1 MEELIKSFNE
11 IPLVLGLGSARVG
24 VVLTIAPIFSI
35 SGMPRQA
42 LMITMIAAVVPMI
55 LPTLP
60 QGNFNPTYIWVLVLK
75 ELFVGMLISYF
86 ISIIFWGLEI
96 AGELIDLQRGT
107 TAGGVFNPMLGAQES
122 PMGGLLLRLG
132 GYMFFSIGGFLS
144 LLGVLFASYKVYPIG
159 NFLPPFLEGWQN
171 HIFPFLTD
179 VFQLGILYASPL
191 LIIFFFMDFGLGLMN
206 RFVSQLNVFF
216 LSLPIKSGIC
226 FVFMTY
232 YMNYLIEGFQK
243 DLFTESGAA
252 IFLKTIFK

>member
-1 MEELIKSFNE
+1 MEELTKYFVE
-11 IPLVLGLGSARVG
+11 VPLIIALGSTRAG
-24 VVLTIAPIFSI
+24 VVLTIAPIFLV

-42 LMITMIAAVVPMI
+42 LLITLIGVIVPMI

-60 QGNFNPTYIWVLVLK
+60 QGDINPTYVFVLVLK
-75 ELFVGMLISYF
+75 ELFVGTLIAYF

-107 TAGGVFNPMLGAQES
+107 TAGGIFNPMLGAQES
-122 PMGGLLLRLG
+122 PMGGMLLRLA
-132 GYMFFSIGGFLS
+132 GYIFFSIGGFLS
-144 LLGVLFASYKVYPIG
+144 LLGALFTSYQIYPIG
-159 NFLPPFLEGWQN
+159 AFLPPFLVGWQN
-171 HIFPFLTD
+171 HVFSFLTD
-179 VFQLGILYASPL
+179 VFQFGIVYASPL

-232 YMNYLIEGFQK
+232 YMAYVIEGFEK
-243 DLFTESGAA
+243 DLFTESGVK

>member
-1 MEELIKSFNE
+1 MDELTKYFTE
-11 IPLVLGLGSARVG
+11 IPLILGLGSARVG
-24 VVLTIAPIFSI
+24 VVLTIAPIFLI

-42 LMITMIAAVVPMI
+42 LMIAVIGAVVPMI

-75 ELFVGMLISYF
+75 ELFVGTLIAYF

-107 TAGGVFNPMLGAQES
+107 TAGGIFNPMLGAQES
-122 PMGGLLLRLG
+122 PMGGLLLRLA
-132 GYMFFSIGGFLS
+132 GYVFFSIGGFVS
-144 LLGVLFASYKVYPIG
+144 LLGVLFASYQVYPIG
-159 NFLPPFLEGWQN
+159 DFLPPFLVGWQN
-171 HIFPFLTD
+171 HVFPFLTD
-179 VFQLGILYASPL
+179 IFQLGIIYASPL

-232 YMNYLIEGFQK
+232 YMNYVMEGFQK
-243 DLFTESGAA
+243 DLFTESGVAV
-252 IFLKTIFK
+252 FLKTVFK